1 MKRGRDEGT
10 STEHNEGAHAAA
22 ASQAPAESG
31 GGAVLADGSAA
42 AAAAAGPAS
51 GGEGSLA
58 DGRAAK
64 TARVELDATVWADAL
79 QMCAAGECRL
89 HILREA
95 SATAKLQDNGR
106 PCLDPR
112 V

>member
-1 MKRGRDEGT
+1 MKRGRDDGT

-22 ASQAPAESG
+22 ASQALTESG
-31 GGAVLADGSAA
+31 GGALLADGS
-42 AAAAAGPAS
+42 AAAAGPAS

-64 TARVELDATVWADAL
+64 TARVEVDATVWADAL
-79 QMCAAGECRL
+79 EMCAAGECHL